1 MSEAKKYY
9 NELAKKYDSYVP
21 MLPQYRHLVNEI
33 VNQIKT
39 NQNSR
44 ILDVGIGT
52 GFSATCIFKKHKSKM
67 FGIDISE
74 EMLKKCRK
82 NIRDLNAE
90 FILKKENATKL
101 SFEDNYFDYVVSSFT
116 LHHLE
121 DDKKLIA
128 LKEIFRVLKKNSKI
142 ILGEV
147 LVDIEGDLNSSKRLK
162 HILERWS
169 YASMNALKH
178 VGPFAAAIEIEAM
191 LKVYKKERE
200 LCISAKKWFELM
212 KKAGFQDLKK
222 KIIDEKL
229 GWCVL
234 SGTKIK
240 GD

>member
-1 MSEAKKYY
+1 MSEAKEYY

-21 MLPQYRHLVNEI
+21 MLPQYRRLVNEI
-33 VNQIKT
+33 VNQIKAD
-39 NQNSR
+39 QNSK
-44 ILDVGIGT
+44 ILDVGVGT
-52 GFSATCIFKKHKSKM
+52 GFSATCIFNKHRSKM

-82 NIRDLNAE
+82 NIQDLKTE
-90 FILKKENATKL
+90 FILKKENATNL

-121 DDKKLIA
+121 DNKKLLA
-128 LKEIFRVLKKNSKI
+128 LKEIFRVLKKTGKV

-147 LVDIEGDLNSSKRLK
+147 LVDVEGDLNNPKRLN

-169 YASMNALKH
+169 YASMNALKY

-200 LCISAKKWFELM
+200 LCISVEKWFELM
-212 KKAGFQDLKK
+212 KKAGFRDLKK
-222 KIIDEKL
+222 KIIDNKL

-234 SGTKIK
+234 SGVKK
-240 GD
+240 